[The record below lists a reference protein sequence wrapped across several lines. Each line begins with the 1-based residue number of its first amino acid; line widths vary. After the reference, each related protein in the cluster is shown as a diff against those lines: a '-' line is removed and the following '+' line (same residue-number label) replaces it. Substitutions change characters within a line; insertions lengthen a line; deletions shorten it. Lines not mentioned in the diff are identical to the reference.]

1 MVLSAIQKMRSELEK
16 KDAEQDGR
24 LNHFIEVQTCYN
36 DKVRILT
43 LARLL
48 CIG

>member
-1 MVLSAIQKMRSELEK
+1 MRSELEE

-24 LNHFIEVQTCYN
+24 LNHFIEVQTWHN
-36 DKVRILT
+36 NEVRILA